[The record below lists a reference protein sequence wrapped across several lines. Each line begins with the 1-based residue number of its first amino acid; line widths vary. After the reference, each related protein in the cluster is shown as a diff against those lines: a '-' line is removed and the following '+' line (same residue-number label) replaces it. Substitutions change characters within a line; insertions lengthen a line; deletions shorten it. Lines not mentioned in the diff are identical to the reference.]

1 MIAIGSDHG
10 GFELKE
16 EIKKYLDDHFPEHDL
31 NLQTL
36 GNALGYNPKYI
47 STVFKQ
53 HIGMGVS
60 EYLNSLRIQH
70 GCTLIAQG
78 FTSIGDISTQSGFHD
93 PQYFSKVFKNHM
105 GLTPGQYIK
114 QQK

>member
-1 MIAIGSDHG
+1 MMGR
-10 GFELKE
+10 
-16 EIKKYLDDHFPEHDL
+16 
-31 NLQTL
+31 Q
-36 GNALGYNPKYI
+36 
-47 STVFKQ
+47 Q
-53 HIGMGVS
+53 RIGMGVS

-78 FTSIGDISTQSGFHD
+78 FTSISDISAQSGFRD
-93 PQYFSKVFKNHM
+93 PQYFSKVFKQQM